1 MAEAD
6 MNVQSMI
13 RGAVALALAGAGVVG
28 GGSSASAV
36 DVLSA
41 GPLEKVVTNP
51 DLSCQALRSGD
62 QVDAFYGTDACG
74 TYIHVDGIT
83 YGPTVSAGGSTG
95 AVNYTAVSQTP
106 VSGDGSAA
114 NPFTVDT
121 VVSSAVG
128 GFSITQ
134 RDQYI
139 VGQERWT
146 TRVTV
151 TNTGAP
157 RTFDVYRGGDCYQ
170 ANSDFGFGRITGT
183 NPACISSGGRVQELQ
198 AITPGNTYIEAYYD
212 TMWAAIGNGGLLP
225 NTCECATE
233 IDNAAAIGW
242 QAALGTGASQ
252 SFDSAWFLSS
262 PFVSFAP
269 QRILDTRP
277 DGVTV
282 DGLFQRGGVIAAGQ
296 TLELQVGGRAGV
308 AGDAN
313 SAILNVATLGSS
325 GPGYLTIYPCGVN
338 RPTASSVNYFPG
350 VVRSVAVYGRLDATG
365 RICIF
370 ALENTHV
377 IVDVNGYQPNSS
389 SAFTTLTPAR
399 LLETR
404 GGGSTVDGLFNGIGR
419 RVAGAV
425 TELTV
430 AGRGGVPA
438 DASAAILSV
447 AGILPDGPGFITV
460 WPCGAA
466 MPTAS
471 NVNLNSVNDIV
482 PNAVISRIGVG
493 GKVCIFNPVGMDVI
507 VDVSGFAPAGAQF
520 NSVTPARLLDTR
532 PTGSTIDDLFEGVGQ
547 IPALGTL
554 ELNVT
559 GRGGVPAGAVAVA
572 LNVTVTGAAGPG
584 FITVWPCGATR
595 PASSNL
601 NYNPGATTANLVM
614 PGVGTGGRVCFYSL
628 AATDLVVDVSGYFPA

>member
-1 MAEAD
+1 MQ
-6 MNVQSMI
+6 VRSVI
-13 RGAVALALAGAGVVG
+13 RGAVALVLVGTGVLGGA
-28 GGSSASAV
+28 SSASAV

-62 QVDAFYGTDACG
+62 QDDAFYGTDACG
-74 TYIHVDGIT
+74 TYVHVGGTT

-95 AVNYTAVSQTP
+95 ATNYTEVSQTAVSG
-106 VSGDGSAA
+106 VGSAA
-114 NPFTVDT
+114 DPFTVDT
-121 VVSSAVG
+121 VVTSAAG
-128 GFSITQ
+128 GFSIAQ
-134 RDQYI
+134 RDQYV

-146 TRVTV
+146 TLVTI

-198 AITPGNTYIEAYYD
+198 AITPGNTYIEAFYS
-212 TMWAAIGNGGLLP
+212 TMWGAIGDGGVLP
-225 NTCECATE
+225 NTCDCANE
-233 IDNAAAIGW
+233 IDNAVAIGW
-242 QAALGTGASQ
+242 QATIATGASR
-252 SFDSAWFLSS
+252 SFESAWFLSS

-282 DGLFQRGGVIAAGQ
+282 DGLFQRGGVIGAGQ

-313 SAILNVATLGSS
+313 SAILNVATLDSAGA
-325 GPGYLTIYPCGVN
+325 GYLTIYPCGVD
-338 RPTASSVNYFPG
+338 RPNASSVNYFPG

-370 ALENTHV
+370 ALEATHV

-404 GGGSTVDGLFNGIGR
+404 GGGNTVDGLFNAIGR
-419 RVAGAV
+419 RAPGAV

-430 AGRGGVPA
+430 ADRGGVPA

-447 AGILPDGPGFITV
+447 AGILPDGPGFLTV
-460 WPCGAA
+460 WPCGAT

-471 NVNLNSVNDIV
+471 NVNLNSANDVV

-493 GKVCIFNPVGMDVI
+493 GKVCIYNPVGMDVI
-507 VDVSGFAPAGAQF
+507 VDVSGFAPAGAQY
-520 NSVTPARLLDTR
+520 NSVTPARFLDTR
-532 PTGSTIDDLFEGVGQ
+532 PTGATIDDLFEGDGQ
-547 IPALGTL
+547 LAALGTL
-554 ELNVT
+554 ELDVT
-559 GRGGVPAGAVAVA
+559 GRGDVPDGAVAVA
-572 LNVTVTGAAGPG
+572 LNVTVTGATGAG
-584 FITVWPCGATR
+584 FITVWPCGASR

-601 NYNPGATTANLVM
+601 NYNPGTTTANLVM

>member
-1 MAEAD
+1 MQVRSVA
-6 MNVQSMI
+6 
-13 RGAVALALAGAGVVG
+13 RGLVALVLVGSGVVAGA
-28 GGSSASAV
+28 SSASAV

-62 QVDAFYGTDACG
+62 QVDAFYGTNACG
-74 TYIHVDGIT
+74 TYIEVDGTT
-83 YGPTVSAGGSTG
+83 YGPTVSAGSSTG
-95 AVNYTAVSQTP
+95 AVNYTEVSQTP

-121 VVSSAVG
+121 VVTSASG
-128 GFSITQ
+128 GFSIAQ
-134 RDQYI
+134 RDQYV

-151 TNTGAP
+151 TNTGAS
-157 RTFDVYRGGDCYQ
+157 RAFDVYRGGDCYQ
-170 ANSDFGFGRITGT
+170 ANSDDGFGRITGT
-183 NPACISSGGRVQELQ
+183 NPACISPGGRVQELQ
-198 AITPGNTYIEAYYD
+198 AITPGNTYIQAFYS
-212 TMWAAIGNGGLLP
+212 TVWAAIGNGGALP

-233 IDNAAAIGW
+233 IDNGVAIGW
-242 QAALGTGASQ
+242 AVTLDTGASA

-282 DGLFQRGGVIAAGQ
+282 DGLFQRGGAIGAGQ

-308 AGDAN
+308 AGDAT
-313 SAILNVATLGSS
+313 SAILNVATLDSAA
-325 GPGYLTIYPCGVN
+325 PGYLTIYPCGGAAPN
-338 RPTASSVNYFPG
+338 ASSVNYFPG
-350 VVRSVAVYGRLDATG
+350 VVRSVAVYGRLDASG

-370 ALENTHV
+370 SLQATQV

-404 GGGSTVDGLFNGIGR
+404 PGGRTVDNDFNGIGR
-419 RVAGAV
+419 RPANTV

-430 AGRGGVPA
+430 AGRGNVPL
-438 DASAAILSV
+438 DATAVILSV
-447 AGILPDGPGFITV
+447 AGIQPDGPAFLTV
-460 WPCGAA
+460 WPCGTDQ
-466 MPTAS
+466 PTAS
-471 NVNLNSVNDIV
+471 NVNLNSATDVV
-482 PNAVISRIGVG
+482 PNAVISRIGTG
-493 GKVCIFNPVGMDVI
+493 GKVCIYNPIAMDVI
-507 VDVSGFAPAGAQF
+507 VDVSGFAPVGAQY
-520 NSVTPARLLDTR
+520 NSLTPARLLDTR
-532 PTGSTIDDLFEGVGQ
+532 STGATIDDLFEGEGQ
-547 IPALGTL
+547 IPAEGTL

-559 GRGGVPAGAVAVA
+559 GRGNVPNGAVAVA

-584 FITVWPCGATR
+584 FITVWPCGTLR

-601 NYNPGATTANLVM
+601 NYNPGTTIANLVM

-628 AATDLVVDVSGYFPA
+628 AATDLVVDVSGFFPA